1 MARATPSIVAS
12 PENREH
18 HGADDFSADVAWIRE
33 QFRSGVPSYFAVL
46 GHVQTM
52 LAEPHSEL
60 LAALERAW
68 AGRTFHVA
76 YDRPL
81 LFLAALRADAL
92 KEGSSHPLYGAIG
105 SDQPDVE
112 QVTLARVREALA
124 EERGQLFT
132 TLATRWVQTNETLRS
147 IAWRW
152 PAFLAGCEG
161 GSKTLALV
169 DLGASAGLNLV
180 AERLPAVWTDPSG
193 APIPVAT
200 KVRAVARLGLDAR
213 PVDLTDPE
221 NVTWMRA
228 CIWPGDRGR
237 GERLEAALSAFRDAQ
252 REGVAPVLERE
263 DAGNFAA
270 RLARLALEHEE
281 TFILAYQ
288 TVLRDYL
295 APSAR
300 DGHRAAMYAWLA
312 GLAPGRG
319 VWIELESRTADAA
332 EPEPVAITAHARAP
346 DGEVRALEIARTLH
360 HPIEVRA
367 RLDAVHELE
376 RVLSCWKSRGE
387 GC

>member
-1 MARATPSIVAS
+1 VAPPGNRAHQGA
-12 PENREH
+12 EN
-18 HGADDFSADVAWIRE
+18 FFADVAWIRE
-33 QFRSGVPSYFAVL
+33 TFRSSVPSYDAVL

-52 LAEPHSEL
+52 LEEPHSEL
-60 LAALERAW
+60 LSALERAW
-68 AGRTFHVA
+68 ADRTFHVA

-92 KEGSSHPLYGAIG
+92 KEGSSHPLYSAIG

-112 QVTLARVREALA
+112 QVNLARVREALA
-124 EERGQLFT
+124 EDRGQLFT

-200 KVRAVARLGLDAR
+200 DVRAVVRLGLDAR

-237 GERLEAALSAFRDAQ
+237 GERLQAALSAFRDAK
-252 REGVAPVLERE
+252 RDGGAPVLEQV
-263 DAGNFAA
+263 DAGSFAT
-270 RLARLALEHEE
+270 RLARLAREHEE

-295 APSAR
+295 SPSAR
-300 DGHRAAMYAWLA
+300 DAHRAAMYAWLG

-319 VWIELESRTADAA
+319 VWVELESRTADAA
-332 EPEPVAITAHARAP
+332 QPDPVAITAHARSP
-346 DGEVRALEIARTLH
+346 QGEVRAFEIARTLH

-367 RLDAVHELE
+367 RPDAVHDLE
-376 RVLSCWKSRGE
+376 RVLGCWKSRAE